1 MIRALSLAAL
11 VSAGAAL
18 PAMAGDDAASSAAD
32 TAAFTAQLSVQA
44 NANQARN
51 ILLARGYSQVSD
63 LTRGEDGRWTGT
75 AVKDGKTI
83 FVAVEMPPKPVSAT
97 N

>member
-11 VSAGAAL
+11 LSAGAAL
-18 PAMAGDDAASSAAD
+18 PALAGDEAASPD
-32 TAAFTAQLSVQA
+32 GDPAAFTAQLSTQA
-44 NANQARN
+44 NASQARN
-51 ILLARGYSQVSD
+51 ILLARGYKQVSD

-75 AVKDGKTI
+75 AVRDGKTI
-83 FVAVEMPPKPVSAT
+83 FVAVELPTKPVAAT